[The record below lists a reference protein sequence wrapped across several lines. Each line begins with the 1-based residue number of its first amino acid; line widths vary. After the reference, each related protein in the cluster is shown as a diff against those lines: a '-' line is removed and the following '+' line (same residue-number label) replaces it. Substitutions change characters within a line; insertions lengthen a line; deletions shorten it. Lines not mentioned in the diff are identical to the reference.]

1 MKTKHII
8 AVALTAMTIIIS
20 SNLSQAQIKVGVRGG
35 LNASNISFDKLPERG
50 EKYGY
55 HIGMFLDVPVVPS
68 FFSIQPE
75 VSFSTKGTQYEYLN
89 DRKSLTMNS
98 VDLFLPVA
106 FKLSTVD
113 LSVGPFMSFLIN
125 DPVYTQ
131 FTDNSVVIN
140 GFKKVDAGL
149 TAGLAFNI
157 SKFLLSVRYNQGLI
171 DVSKDNLRDYIG
183 SGKNAVGQVSLGY
196 KF

>member
-1 MKTKHII
+1 MKTKNII
-8 AVALTAMTIIIS
+8 ASALMVMTIIITA
-20 SNLSQAQIKVGVRGG
+20 NLCQAQIKVGVRGG
-35 LNASNISFDKLPERG
+35 LNASNISFDNLPERS

-55 HIGMFLDVPVVPS
+55 HIGMFLDVPVVPA

-75 VSFSTKGTQYEYLN
+75 VSFSTKGTEYKYLN

-125 DPVYTQ
+125 KPVYTQ
-131 FTDNSVVIN
+131 YTDNSVVIN

-157 SKFLLSVRYNQGLI
+157 SKFLLGVRYNQGLI
-171 DVSKDNLRDYIG
+171 DVSEDNLKNYLG
-183 SGKNAVGQVSLGY
+183 SGRNAVGQVSLGY

>member
-1 MKTKHII
+1 MKTKNII
-8 AVALTAMTIIIS
+8 AVVLTAMTIIIS
-20 SNLSQAQIKVGVRGG
+20 NNLTQAQIKVGVRGG

-55 HIGMFLDVPVVPS
+55 HIGMFLDVPVVPA
-68 FFSIQPE
+68 FFSLQPE

-89 DRKSLTMNS
+89 DRKTLTMNS

-157 SKFLLSVRYNQGLI
+157 SKFLLGVRYNQGLI
-171 DVSKDNLRDYIG
+171 DVSEDNLKTYIG

>member
-1 MKTKHII
+1 MKTKNII

-20 SNLSQAQIKVGVRGG
+20 SSLTQAQIKVGVRGG

-55 HIGMFLDVPVVPS
+55 HIGMFLDVPVVPA

-75 VSFSTKGTQYEYLN
+75 VSFSTKGTSYEYLN

-131 FTDNSVVIN
+131 FTDNSVIIN

-157 SKFLLSVRYNQGLI
+157 SKFLLGVRYNQGLI
-171 DVSKDNLRDYIG
+171 DVTEDNVRDYIG